1 MTNVEIKIQA
11 TAQDRDAILAMA
23 ARITRNSFDM
33 MAVVAN
39 AVPLAEWIEAAIG
52 DTDRGVRMAALRRQ
66 ENAAIKNPGFWE
78 DRPDQFLDD
87 ARTLYAFL
95 YPAGASA

>member
-23 ARITRNSFDM
+23 ARITTDSTDT

-66 ENAAIKNPGFWE
+66 ESSAIKNPGCW
-78 DRPDQFLDD
+78 DDNPRRFLDG
-87 ARTLYAFL
+87 ARTL
-95 YPAGASA
+95 